1 MKSIRSRG
9 FTLIELLV
17 VIAIIGLLASIILAS
32 LNTARQKG
40 RDAARVAALKEMANA
55 MEATNNGTQAT
66 ALAGCAPTTSTGVNI
81 NTCTVPAGL
90 TGYADPGVGASGTL
104 CTKTSTAACQY
115 AIFTTAA
122 GTANTQNYEVC
133 TYLESGSGGLTSG
146 MVSVSASSS
155 DSLTQG
161 CF

>member
-55 MEATNNGTQAT
+55 MEATNNGTQST
-66 ALAGCAPTTSTGVNI
+66 ALGGCAPTTSTGANV
-81 NTCTVPAGL
+81 NTCSTPSLSA
-90 TGYADPGVGASGTL
+90 YADPGVGAGGTL
-104 CTKTSTAACQY
+104 CTKSSASACQY
-115 AIFTTAA
+115 VIFTTTAA
-122 GTANTQNYEVC
+122 AANTQNYEIC
-133 TYLESGSGGLTSG
+133 TYLEAGSGGLSSG